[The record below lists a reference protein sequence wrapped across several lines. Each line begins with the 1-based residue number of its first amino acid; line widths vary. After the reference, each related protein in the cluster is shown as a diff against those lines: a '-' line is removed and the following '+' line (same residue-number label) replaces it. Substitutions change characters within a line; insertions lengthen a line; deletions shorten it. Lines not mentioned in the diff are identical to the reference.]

1 MFVYTTAIDKIRA
14 MKARKKVIRGGSS
27 AGKTFSILPILI
39 DKAARIP
46 NREISVVSESIP
58 HLKKGAMKDFIK
70 IMKSTG
76 RWIDEHWNATDRKY
90 TFTNGSYIEFF
101 SPESVLGSRRT
112 DLYINE
118 ANNILYDDYVQLAM
132 RTSDEIYL
140 DYNPAEEFWADT
152 EVLREEDSEL
162 ITLTYL
168 DNEARPA
175 NVDSDF
181 ANFRKKAEA
190 EAKAG
195 LPITSYW
202 QNYCRVYIDGLI
214 GNLQGVVF
222 NNWEAVDAV
231 PNNAHFIS
239 YGMDFGFTNDPTAV
253 VKVWRDGNTIWVDE
267 CIYANGLTNPD
278 IYRQLILAGYANYHG
293 IVADS
298 AEPKSI
304 RELENMGVK
313 MEAAQKGQ
321 DSIRASIDTL
331 QSLTIKVT
339 KDSTNLIRE
348 LRSYRWKVDKTGK
361 SMNEPIDFSNH
372 LIDALRYVAL
382 NKLSNQDMWEMY

>member
-14 MKARKKVIRGGSS
+14 MTARKKVVRGGSS
-27 AGKTFSILPILI
+27 AAKTFSIIPILI
-39 DKAARIP
+39 DKAARQAGL
-46 NREISVVSESIP
+46 EISIVSESIP
-58 HLKKGAMKDFIK
+58 HLKKGALKDFIK
-70 IMKSTG
+70 IMKWTN
-76 RWIDEHWNATDRKY
+76 RWIDANYNATDRKY

-101 SPESVLGSRRT
+101 SPESVLGSRRNI
-112 DLYINE
+112 LYINE

-132 RTSDEIYL
+132 RTSHDIYL
-140 DYNPAEEFWADT
+140 DYNPAEEFWVDT
-152 EVLREEDSEL
+152 EVLRESDSEL

-181 ANFRKKAEA
+181 ANFRRKAEV

-222 NNWEAVDAV
+222 NNWEIVDRMPQFV
-231 PNNAHFIS
+231 DLVC

-253 VKVWRDGNTIWVDE
+253 IKVWRVRDE
-267 CIYANGLTNPD
+267 IYVQECLYSTGLTNQD
-278 IYRQLILAGYANYHG
+278 IGSKLREAKVRDFDT

-304 RELENMGVK
+304 RELEILGFK
-313 MEAAQKGQ
+313 LEGALKGQ
-321 DSIRASIDTL
+321 DSIRSSIDTL
-331 QSLTIKVT
+331 QTLRIKVLS
-339 KDSTNLIRE
+339 DSTNLIRE
-348 LRSYRWKVDKTGK
+348 LRSYRWQLDRSGKPTNQPVDF
-361 SMNEPIDFSNH
+361 NNH

-382 NKLSNQDMWEMY
+382 NKLSNLEFFEVY